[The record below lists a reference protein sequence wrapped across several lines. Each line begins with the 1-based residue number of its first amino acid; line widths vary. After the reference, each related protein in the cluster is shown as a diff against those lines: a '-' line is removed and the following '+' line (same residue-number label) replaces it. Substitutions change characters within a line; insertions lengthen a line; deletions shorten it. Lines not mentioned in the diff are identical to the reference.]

1 MRYFDPI
8 KRKAARSASL
18 GVFALTFCA
27 ITIWL
32 YPNTGDTASLMH
44 YQSGNRSSDGLRIW
58 IEMLLGNRVVVRI
71 DPDEPNPLA
80 RVDE

>member
-1 MRYFDPI
+1 
-8 KRKAARSASL
+8 
-18 GVFALTFCA
+18 
-27 ITIWL
+27 
-32 YPNTGDTASLMH
+32 MH